1 MYHFYIK
8 NKNNYLVYR
17 QLKKVYEAIRDVK
30 DHCYTGASGWSYDDE
45 HGFQVIP
52 DNAEALSTFTKAHP
66 IFTPFANKGSPLYEQ
81 MAEMC
86 PRVPKGMHV
95 FNVASSLSQLP
106 LDGDST
112 QSISQP
118 TSNDF
123 QLDDT
128 DPK

>member
-1 MYHFYIK
+1 
-8 NKNNYLVYR
+8 
-17 QLKKVYEAIRDVK
+17 
-30 DHCYTGASGWSYDDE
+30 
-45 HGFQVIP
+45 
-52 DNAEALSTFTKAHP
+52 
-66 IFTPFANKGSPLYEQ
+66 
-81 MAEMC
+81 MC

-128 DPK
+128 EWPPSQPASPILSLHSLVPLSQPQSPKPTDIASEVEKDILPPVSSSSIYTDIS